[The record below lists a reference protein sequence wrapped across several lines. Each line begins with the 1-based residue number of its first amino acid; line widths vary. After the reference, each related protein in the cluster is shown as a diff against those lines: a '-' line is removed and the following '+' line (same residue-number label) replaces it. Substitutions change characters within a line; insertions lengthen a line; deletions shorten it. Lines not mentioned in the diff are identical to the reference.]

1 MILDTD
7 YARAYR
13 RLYERHWWWRAR
25 ERFLLDLLERR
36 RPSEGWGNILDV
48 GCGDGLF
55 FDELLQLGEVE
66 GVEPD
71 ERLVGD
77 RHRDRIHVQPFDD
90 RFRPGKLYSLILML
104 DVLEH
109 LPEPAEA
116 LAHAR
121 ELLDTSGTILITV
134 PAFKSAWTHHD
145 EINRHYT
152 RYTRR
157 SFRRLA
163 DRAGLS
169 IQEQRYFFHWIYPA
183 KLLRRAAEATLP
195 LQPGPP
201 RLPPEWLNRCLY
213 GLCRA
218 ESLTLG
224 RLPLP
229 FGSSLL
235 VVASA
240 ASSKPK
246 LP

>member
-1 MILDTD
+1 MILDPD

-36 RPSEGWGNILDV
+36 RPSHGWGNILDV

-55 FDELLQLGEVE
+55 FDELLKLGEVE

-90 RFRPGKLYSLILML
+90 RFTPGKLYSLILML

-109 LPEPAEA
+109 LPEPAAA
-116 LAHAR
+116 LARAR
-121 ELLDTSGTILITV
+121 ELLERGGTVLITV
-134 PAFKSAWTHHD
+134 PAFNSAWTHHD

-157 SFRRLA
+157 SFQRLA
-163 DRAGLS
+163 DRAGLRV
-169 IQEQRYFFHWIYPA
+169 QQQRYFFHWIYPA
-183 KLLRRAAEATLP
+183 KLFRRAAETALP
-195 LQPGPP
+195 LQPGTP
-201 RLPPEWLNRCLY
+201 RLPPDWLNQCLY
-213 GLCRA
+213 TLCRVEA
-218 ESLTLG
+218 FTLG

-235 VVASA
+235 VVGTAKSSA
-240 ASSKPK
+240 
-246 LP
+246 